1 MVSMLKK
8 NLYKNKIILLLKNYV
23 IDDEK
28 INEMYYLINKG
39 EII

>member
-8 NLYKNKIILLLKNYV
+8 KLYKNKIILLLKNYV